1 MAEIKCPCGLR
12 NDMEEE
18 DCKKTNCNACCT
30 LTKPQTNADRFRA
43 MSDEEQ
49 QKCVRRF
56 WEIEDFADWL
66 KQPAAADLIGE
77 DSCTITLQGWI
88 FTKDAQPSE
97 DGMYLAFADSLFPK
111 GKPRIGTYYWTGSD
125 WLDML
130 HIPRKVSHWMPLP
143 DPPEGIWL

>member
-1 MAEIKCPCGLR
+1 MANNGIYLRCRGCG
-12 NDMEEE
+12 N
-18 DCKKTNCNACCT
+18 T
-30 LTKPQTNADRFRA
+30 LFLGSSMLHGFYYQENKRINELP
-43 MSDEEQ
+43 
-49 QKCVRRF
+49 
-56 WEIEDFADWL
+56 L
-66 KQPAAADLIGE
+66 AAADLIDE
-77 DSCTITLQGWI
+77 DSCTVTLQGWI

>member
-1 MAEIKCPCGLR
+1 MWKPL
-12 NDMEEE
+12 
-18 DCKKTNCNACCT
+18 
-30 LTKPQTNADRFRA
+30 PQTNADRIRA
-43 MSDEEQ
+43 MSDEELADFIYTATHNYSDSYFVDS
-49 QKCVRRF
+49 CVPCCSLDGTL
-56 WEIEDFADWL
+56 EWL
-66 KQPAAADLIGE
+66 KQPAAADLIDE
-77 DSCTITLQGWI
+77 DSCTVTLQRWI

-97 DGMYLAFADSLFPK
+97 EGMYLAFADSLFPK

>member
-1 MAEIKCPCGLR
+1 MANNGIYLRCRGCG
-12 NDMEEE
+12 D
-18 DCKKTNCNACCT
+18 T
-30 LTKPQTNADRFRA
+30 LFLGSSMLHGFYYQENKRINELP
-43 MSDEEQ
+43 
-49 QKCVRRF
+49 
-56 WEIEDFADWL
+56 L
-66 KQPAAADLIGE
+66 AAADLIDE
-77 DSCTITLQGWI
+77 DSCTVTLQGWI